1 MKPYTYL
8 FVNIACILIPLI
20 ASFYKKYPFQKEWK
34 YFLPAN
40 IIIAILFLIWDVWF
54 TEIGIWGFNTDY
66 LTGIYLYNL
75 PLEEILFFIC
85 IPYSCVFTYFVCKK
99 YIPNKLF
106 SFPSLVIRFFLIV
119 LCVVAIVMYNEKMY
133 TLWTSTS
140 LLFSLIFV
148 WIKKINIRIMIFS
161 YIMIFPFF
169 LLSNGILTG
178 SIIDKPIVWYNNMEN
193 IGVRMFTIPIEDSFY
208 GFLLILLNIL
218 LYEYLKKEKI
228 F

>member
-1 MKPYTYL
+1 MQ
-8 FVNIACILIPLI
+8 F
-20 ASFYKKYPFQKEWK
+20 
-34 YFLPAN
+34 
-40 IIIAILFLIWDVWF
+40 
-54 TEIGIWGFNTDY
+54 
-66 LTGIYLYNL
+66 
-75 PLEEILFFIC
+75 
-85 IPYSCVFTYFVCKK
+85 
-99 YIPNKLF
+99 
-106 SFPSLVIRFFLIV
+106 R
-119 LCVVAIVMYNEKMY
+119 
-133 TLWTSTS
+133 
-140 LLFSLIFV
+140 
-148 WIKKINIRIMIFS
+148 IKKINIRIMIVS